1 MKKTI
6 IASFIIFFSLSA
18 SAVTRYVRPTASGT
32 GSGNSWANA
41 SSNIQTM
48 INASSSGD
56 QVWVASGTYFPSSY
70 PSGCTNCSSIR
81 DYTFFLKNGVKLY
94 GGFVGTETNISQR
107 NIRTNPSILS
117 GGTSSPNSYHVVLA
131 LDVNSLTEINGF
143 TIRDGLANSNTSLA
157 ITTSAGART
166 ILKNQ
171 GGGMFCQ
178 NSNAGIVDCTFLNN
192 FSSDYGGGVELDNSD
207 PLVLRC
213 IFSGNISDYGGGI
226 DINNSD
232 LQIINC
238 LYHGN
243 RADYGGG
250 IGIRNSISK
259 IIHSTLTGNSASINA
274 GGIYT
279 NFSTTT
285 IQNTIVWANNFIG
298 TGTGVSEIGY
308 SSGQPTVEY
317 SIVQNGY
324 NPCLNCLNTL
334 GNIDP
339 QFVNRPDPNGADN
352 IWGTTDDGLALSL
365 CSPALENGGGTIVNT
380 NADFTGTSRA
390 FDIPFKTNANY
401 GPGSGQSFT
410 DIGAF
415 EKQESTAPRLYVNIQ
430 LTTGLNDGS
439 SWANA
444 FRGAT
449 PLQSALTAAA
459 ASCEGN
465 EIWVAKGTYI
475 PSAVPTGC
483 TGCTENR
490 DKTFFIKDGISIFGG
505 FAGTETTLNQRI
517 VNTNET
523 VLDGELGTLSNLDD
537 NAFHVVLSISP
548 TKVTLDRLT
557 IKNGGTQNEEGFII
571 INSTNYDRNKGGGI
585 QNRHAPLTLNTCKID
600 FNRAS
605 NGGGLYHQNNILT
618 LQSCDFTGNT
628 VINAGGAIFMSSV
641 PISSKIENSQFHSN
655 LSNLGGAIYQAQSS
669 ADFTNCTFKSNRGE
683 QSGGACNNF
692 ENTIT
697 SYINCTFFQN
707 YGLFGAALS
716 TTINTEV
723 GLFNCTFFNNTA
735 TTDFGVSCFS
745 SNLIIFNS
753 IFWREGIS
761 SALPVVHQT
770 GTPNITI
777 NRSIIEGGFSP
788 CISCPN
794 SNGNINPQFVST
806 INLSG
811 PDNKFQTAD
820 DGLALKNISPAI
832 NAGISSSFGQDYL
845 NNTRI
850 GAFDI
855 GAFEYM
861 SSGSCPQNR
870 YMTDIPIETGSFLAE
885 RNIQSTGTA
894 GSSNLVQMRAG
905 NSVLLLP
912 GFQTQ
917 NNTIFIASIGGCPPI
932 LLKE

>member
-6 IASFIIFFSLSA
+6 FTSFIIIFSLSA
-18 SAVTRYVRPTASGT
+18 SAVTRYVKPTASGT

-41 SSNIQTM
+41 SANIQTM
-48 INASSSGD
+48 INASASGD
-56 QVWVASGTYFPSSY
+56 QVWVAAGTYFPSSY
-70 PSGCTNCSSIR
+70 PTGCTNCSSIR

-94 GGFVGTETNISQR
+94 GGFAGNETSIDQR
-107 NIRTNPSILS
+107 NIRTNTSILN
-117 GGTSSPNSYHVVLA
+117 GGTSSPNSYHVVMA

-143 TIRDGLANSNTSLA
+143 TIRDGLANSSTSLS

-166 ILKNQ
+166 VLKNQ
-171 GGGMFCQ
+171 GGGMVCQ

-213 IFSGNISDYGGGI
+213 IFSGNISDHGGGI

-232 LQIINC
+232 LQITNC
-238 LYHGN
+238 LFQGN

-250 IGIRNSISK
+250 VGTRNSISK
-259 IIHSTLTGNSASINA
+259 IIHCTLTSNSASVNA

-285 IQNTIVWANNFIG
+285 IQNTIVWRNNFIG
-298 TGTGVSEIGY
+298 TGTGIAEIGY
-308 SSGQPTVEY
+308 SSGIPTVEY
-317 SIVQNGY
+317 SIVQNGF
-324 NPCLNCLNTL
+324 NPCLNCLNTV

-339 QFVNRPDPNGADN
+339 LFVNRSDPDGTDN

-365 CSPALENGGGTIVNT
+365 CSPALENGGGTIVNP

-390 FDIPFKTNANY
+390 FDIPFKTNPNY
-401 GPGSGQSFT
+401 GPSTTQSFT

-415 EKQESTAPRLYVNIQ
+415 EKQASTAPRLFVNIQ
-430 LTTGLNDGS
+430 LNTGLNDGS
-439 SWANA
+439 SWSNA

-459 ASCEGN
+459 ASCEGT
-465 EIWVAKGTYI
+465 EIWVARGTYH

-483 TGCTENR
+483 TGCTENK
-490 DKTFFIKDGISIFGG
+490 DKTFFIKDGIIIFGG

-517 VNTNET
+517 INTNET
-523 VLDGELGTLSNLDD
+523 VLDGELGTPSNLED
-537 NAFHVVLSISP
+537 NAYHVVLSVSP

-557 IKNGGTQNEEGFII
+557 IINGGTQNEEGFII

-585 QNRHAPLTLNTCKID
+585 QNNHAPLILRTCKID

-605 NGGGLYHQNNILT
+605 NGGGLYHRNDRLT
-618 LQSCDFTGNT
+618 IQSCEFKGNT
-628 VINAGGAIFMSSV
+628 VINNGGAIFMSNV

-655 LSNLGGAIYQAQSS
+655 LSTLGGAIYQAQSA
-669 ADFTNCTFKSNRGE
+669 ADFANCTFKSNRGD
-683 QSGGACNNF
+683 QAGGACYNF
-692 ENTIT
+692 ENSNT
-697 SYINCTFFQN
+697 SYYNCTFMQN
-707 YGLFGAALS
+707 YGIFGAAMS
-716 TTINTEV
+716 STINTEV
-723 GLFNCTFFNNTA
+723 AIVSCTFFNNTA
-735 TTDFGVSCFS
+735 TTDFGLSCFS
-745 SNLIIFNS
+745 SNILINNS
-753 IFWREGIS
+753 IFWRGVTS
-761 SALPVVHQT
+761 SVPFVHQT
-770 GTPNITI
+770 GTTTI
-777 NRSIIEGGFSP
+777 AVNHSIIEGGFLP
-788 CISCPN
+788 CTNCPN
-794 SNGNINPQFVST
+794 SNGNVNPQFVST
-806 INLSG
+806 TNLSG

-820 DGLALKNISPAI
+820 DGLALKNTSPAI
-832 NAGISSSFGQDYL
+832 NAGPSPFEGPDYL
-845 NNTRI
+845 NNNRV

-861 SSGSCPQNR
+861 PSGTCPQNR
-870 YMTDIPIETGSFLAE
+870 YMTDAPIESGSFLAE
-885 RNIQSTGTA
+885 RAIESNGTI
-894 GSSNLVQMRAG
+894 GTSGLVQMRAG

-917 NNTIFIASIGGCPPI
+917 NNTIFIANIGGCPVIVSP
-932 LLKE
+932 L